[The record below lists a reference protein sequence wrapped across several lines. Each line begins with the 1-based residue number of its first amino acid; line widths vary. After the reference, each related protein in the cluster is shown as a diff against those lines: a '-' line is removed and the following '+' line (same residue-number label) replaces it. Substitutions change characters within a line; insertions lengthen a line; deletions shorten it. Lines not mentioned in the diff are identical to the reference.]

1 MVLNRPISNVCDRV
15 STAQLR
21 SENRRSAPHSGL
33 STLLAMRESH
43 VSAKSLIS
51 NAFCWLALAALTT
64 SSIGC
69 YSWTPRSSMPVQT
82 QNLLRASDQGL
93 ETAFTQQTRPVTNA
107 APPIALVSTQQPAS
121 TPVAPAAPVTSP
133 STELTYRAQDGGGA
147 WAPTTPTGP
156 TGLPRTSMPSS
167 GTVYNGTNPP
177 ATQTPGTAAPRV
189 AQDFDPGYPSMQPPG
204 EWSGAPRDAIPYSP
218 FADERGVTTTINP
231 MGLPRNFAD
240 LNAVLQENQ
249 TGKFMIGAGINSDAG
264 VTGQVVYDEQNF
276 DLRAWPRS
284 WRDFIDG
291 YAFRGAGQNLRIE
304 AYPGS
309 QVQRYQVSF
318 KDPYFRGTPVS
329 LGVSGYFF
337 DRNYFDWQEQRIG
350 GRVSLGYRITPDIA
364 ITGAVRGEN
373 VNIHDPRVAT
383 SPSLNSVLGDNDL
396 FTGELSLTHD
406 TRDNPFAATEGYYL
420 ELAFQQAFGTY
431 DYPRGDLTYNR
442 YFLLRERPDFSGR
455 HTLMFSTSVGV
466 SGSQTPIFENY
477 FAGGFSTLRGWDFRG
492 ASPLEGGVR
501 AGGEFRWINTVEYL
515 FPLTADD
522 MIKGVVFVDFGT
534 VEEKVGVEWDDFR
547 VAPGFGFRVS
557 VPRMGMGA
565 PLAFDFAFPVNDEDG
580 DDRRVFSFFMG
591 FTK

>member
-1 MVLNRPISNVCDRV
+1 MALIRSIQATAARIQRAPGLVLNSND
-15 STAQLR
+15 AIR
-21 SENRRSAPHSGL
+21 SEEVGVNASRVGTFESRCWIASRFALGL
-33 STLLAMRESH
+33 LGLL
-43 VSAKSLIS
+43 LP
-51 NAFCWLALAALTT
+51 AA
-64 SSIGC
+64 SGC
-69 YSWTPRSSMPVQT
+69 YSWTGRSSMPLQT
-82 QNLLRASDQGL
+82 QYLLRQGDSGL
-93 ETAFTQQTRPVTNA
+93 DTAVARESQPLLPRSQSG
-107 APPIALVSTQQPAS
+107 IALVSAQVPATTTTS
-121 TPVAPAAPVTSP
+121 SAP
-133 STELTYRAQDGGGA
+133 TYRAQDGGGA
-147 WAPTTPTGP
+147 WAPSTSTGP

-167 GTVYNGTNPP
+167 GAVYNGTNQPQNSG
-177 ATQTPGTAAPRV
+177 AASTPAPRV

-218 FADERGVTTTINP
+218 FADERGITTTFDT

-276 DLRAWPRS
+276 DIKAWPRS
-284 WRDFIDG
+284 WRDFVDG

-329 LGVSGYFF
+329 LGLSGYFF
-337 DRNYFDWQEQRIG
+337 DRNYFDWQEQRLG

-364 ITGAVRGEN
+364 ITGAVRAEN
-373 VNIHDPRVAT
+373 VNIHDPRVVT

-431 DYPRGDLTYNR
+431 DYPRGDLTFNR

-455 HTLMFSTSVGV
+455 HTLMLSTSVGV

-522 MIKGVVFVDFGT
+522 MIKGVMFVDFGT
-534 VEEKVGVEWDDFR
+534 VEEKVGVDWNDFR

-557 VPRMGMGA
+557 VPRMGIGA
-565 PLAFDFAFPVNDEDG
+565 PLAFDFAFPINDEVG

-591 FTK
+591 FQR